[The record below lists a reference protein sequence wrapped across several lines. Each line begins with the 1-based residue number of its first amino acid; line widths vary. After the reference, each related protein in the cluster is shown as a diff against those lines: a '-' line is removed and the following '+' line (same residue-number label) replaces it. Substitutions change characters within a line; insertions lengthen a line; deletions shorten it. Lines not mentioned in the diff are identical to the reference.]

1 MSCPRP
7 VPTLALEVVLAAVV
21 VALWGCGAPA
31 GQPSSSAPA
40 GQSPAAS
47 ASPSPAPTGATPS
60 RTPAAPTVPTTPT
73 TTPSTPT
80 EEPQPLAGRT
90 IVVDPG
96 HNAIWTRALTRPVP
110 AGNGRKKACN
120 SSGTATNDDWGEHA
134 YNWVQAE
141 ALVRQLEQRG
151 ARVVLTRPDDNGSG
165 PCVNLRAAAANT
177 NDADLIISL
186 HADGS
191 FARGARGYHV
201 IVSTTMV
208 GGPAVERTSLR
219 LAREVRRRMDATA
232 MPRSTYIGAGTAFSP
247 RTDIATLNLS
257 EHPGV
262 MMEMGNMRNADDV
275 ALLRSKDFRR
285 AAAVALAEAAVAVL
299 D

>member
-1 MSCPRP
+1 MRSPRP
-7 VPTLALEVVLAAVV
+7 VPTLALEVVLVAAV
-21 VALWGCGAPA
+21 VALWGCGAP
-31 GQPSSSAPA
+31 GGGPSSPSPVV
-40 GQSPAAS
+40 QVPAAS
-47 ASPSPAPTGATPS
+47 ASPGLGPSGAIPS
-60 RTPAAPTVPTTPT
+60 RTSAVPTVSRTPTPT
-73 TTPSTPT
+73 TSTA
-80 EEPQPLAGRT
+80 EPQPLAGRT

-120 SSGTATNDDWGEHA
+120 SSGTATNDGWGEHA
-134 YNWVQAE
+134 YNWLQAE
-141 ALVRQLEQRG
+141 ALVRQLQQRG
-151 ARVVLTRPDDNGSG
+151 ATVVLTRPDDNGSG

-177 NDADLIISL
+177 NDADLIISI

-262 MMEMGNMRNADDV
+262 MMEMGNMRNAADV

-285 AAAVALAEAAVAVL
+285 AAAVALAEAAAAVL

>member
-1 MSCPRP
+1 VLGLCGCTGS
-7 VPTLALEVVLAAVV
+7 LA
-21 VALWGCGAPA
+21 GTSGPGAPTV
-31 GQPSSSAPA
+31 
-40 GQSPAAS
+40 QSPAGGQNPSAS
-47 ASPSPAPTGATPS
+47 AGWTPTAT
-60 RTPAAPTVPTTPT
+60 PTTPT
-73 TTPSTPT
+73 PSTPAT
-80 EEPQPLAGRT
+80 TPTDTPTGDPHPLAGRT

-96 HNAIWTRALTRPVP
+96 HNAIWTKALRRPVP
-110 AGNGRKKACN
+110 AGNGRTKACN
-120 SSGTATNDDWGEHA
+120 SSGTATNDGWGEHA
-134 YNWVQAE
+134 YNWVQAQ
-141 ALVRQLEQRG
+141 ALVRQLEDRG
-151 ARVVLTRPDDNGSG
+151 AKIVLTRLDDNGSG

-177 NDADLIISL
+177 NNADLIISI

-191 FARGARGYHV
+191 FTGGARGYHI
-201 IVSTTMV
+201 IVSTTMD

-219 LAREVRRRMDATA
+219 LAREVRRRMDTTE

-275 ALLRSKDFRR
+275 ALLRSKEFRR